1 LRERE
6 PCEKTAQ
13 AKADAVTKA
22 IVRNG
27 VLLLALILQW
37 GACPRA
43 FAQMAKSEQ
52 FFADPVP
59 RAVLGPFA
67 EFLTRL
73 HVKDVK
79 ATIAKTRFGYI
90 GNSRSLGFRVED
102 KDYNTCINDRCLTI
116 IGKVVEQRFVAD
128 AMFLA
133 GAKAQGADGVLP
145 FFGLATLPYFF
156 RSPDGDVL
164 LIETPEG
171 WVVSSIKN

>member
-6 PCEKTAQ
+6 PCDKRVE

-22 IVRNG
+22 IAKSH
-27 VLLLALILQW
+27 VLLVALMLQW
-37 GACPRA
+37 GASFPA
-43 FAQMAKSEQ
+43 FAQMAKPEQ
-52 FFADPVP
+52 FFSEPVP
-59 RAVLGPFA
+59 STVLGPFTD
-67 EFLTRL
+67 FLTRL
-73 HVKDVK
+73 QVKDAK

-90 GNSRSLGFRVED
+90 GNSKSLGFRVED
-102 KDYNTCINDRCLTI
+102 NEYKTCVNDRCLTI
-116 IGKVVEQRFVAD
+116 IGRVVEQRFIAD

-133 GAKAQGADGVLP
+133 GEKAQVASGVLP
-145 FFGLATLPYFF
+145 FFGLAALPYFF